1 MYKLN
6 IEVNELGRVVRVLR
20 EICNFNNILKIY
32 HE

>member
-6 IEVNELGRVVRVLR
+6 IEVNEMGRVVRGLR